1 MNYIKFVAKVISLFI
16 LSTHNVASQSNT
28 LRVNVGEAAFKK
40 ETTTNTDSITRLN
53 IIDNTPNLKEILV
66 MLKDKITDQQKLIEN
81 QQGYIENQ
89 QSLIEDLE
97 NYIDPLG
104 PIFLTNYTFA
114 GPQQITRSSLY
125 EYDALIISPPTDYSL
140 KFAIEPKGKVGGRYT
155 NIMHFTQGGG
165 CCDYGQRVPGIW
177 FSPNTTKLFVCTGDN
192 SNGNICAALD
202 WELELNKEYTIEVR
216 VVGSNFTVLVDN
228 MVEKE
233 MNIGDRD
240 PIDKVNVFIGDP
252 WSSAANAII
261 SDISFTEVP

>member
-1 MNYIKFVAKVISLFI
+1 
-16 LSTHNVASQSNT
+16 
-28 LRVNVGEAAFKK
+28 
-40 ETTTNTDSITRLN
+40 
-53 IIDNTPNLKEILV
+53 
-66 MLKDKITDQQKLIEN
+66 
-81 QQGYIENQ
+81 
-89 QSLIEDLE
+89 
-97 NYIDPLG
+97 
-104 PIFLTNYTFA
+104 
-114 GPQQITRSSLY
+114 
-125 EYDALIISPPTDYSL
+125 
-140 KFAIEPKGKVGGRYT
+140 
-155 NIMHFTQGGG
+155 MHFTQGGG

-177 FSPNTTKLFVCTGDN
+177 FSRNKLFVCTGDN